1 MRGSEK
7 RIAVL
12 KVLYGHE
19 RGAHEAWVLADAV
32 PVSLQQSAEV
42 AVRDGLVELAD
53 RETRAE
59 LSVLTS
65 RPVRWAARLTSHGR
79 DALAYAHAR
88 PLEVTDGPQ
97 PGLGERLVELRP
109 AQMSAVRAFV
119 SLAHALATAPAD
131 GLAERVHGA
140 SFSRAANR
148 WRLCLN
154 YEQIAS
160 VAYGLY
166 LHRLSG
172 SEAEAN
178 RFARDYGVAYRP
190 SQQDGTPILVVIGQG
205 IVRAEGK

>member
-12 KVLYGHE
+12 DALREHA
-19 RGAHEAWVLADAV
+19 RGAQEAWVLDDAV
-32 PVSLQQSAEV
+32 PVSLQRSAEV
-42 AVRDGLVELAD
+42 AMREGLVELAD
-53 RETRAE
+53 RGIRAE

-65 RPVRWAARLTSHGR
+65 RPVRWAARLTPHGR
-79 DALAYAHAR
+79 DTLAYAHAC
-88 PLEVTDGPQ
+88 PLEVADGPQ
-97 PGLGERLVELRP
+97 PGPGERLVELRP
-109 AQMSAVRAFV
+109 AQMRAVRVFV
-119 SLAHALATAPAD
+119 GLARALATAPAD
-131 GLAERVHGA
+131 GLVGRVHAA
-140 SFSRAANR
+140 SFSRADNR

-154 YEQIAS
+154 DRQIAS

-190 SQQDGTPILVVIGQG
+190 SPDGGTPVLVVLGQRTSRSAG
-205 IVRAEGK
+205 A

>member
-1 MRGSEK
+1 M
-7 RIAVL
+7 L

-19 RGAHEAWVLADAV
+19 RGTHEAWVLDDAV

-59 LSVLTS
+59 LSVLTC

-79 DALAYAHAR
+79 DVLAYAHAR
-88 PLEVTDGPQ
+88 PLEVTDAPQ

-109 AQMSAVRAFV
+109 VQMSAVRVFV

-140 SFSRAANR
+140 SFSRADNR
-148 WRLCLN
+148 WQLCLTA
-154 YEQIAS
+154 EQIAS

-190 SQQDGTPILVVIGQG
+190 AQQDGTPILVVIGQG
-205 IVRAEGK
+205 IVRAEGQ